1 MIVIFLGF
9 KFLIVS
15 LCKVN
20 IVKGLTKMNPGN
32 HSEMNQQFRNF
43 YFAIKKGKSE
53 NSSGSFHFQ
62 QTKVKSLI
70 KGGNTEKSCLRCS
83 EN

>member
-15 LCKVN
+15 LLKVN
-20 IVKGLTKMNPGN
+20 IVKGLTKMNPGD

-43 YFAIKKGKSE
+43 YFAI
-53 NSSGSFHFQ
+53 N
-62 QTKVKSLI
+62 
-70 KGGNTEKSCLRCS
+70 RR
-83 EN
+83 

>member
-15 LCKVN
+15 LLKVN
-20 IVKGLTKMNPGN
+20 IVKGLTKMNPGD

-43 YFAIKKGKSE
+43 FSQLIEGKSE
-53 NSSGSFHFQ
+53 NSSRNFHFQ
-62 QTKVKSLI
+62 QMKVK
-70 KGGNTEKSCLRCS
+70 KFN
-83 EN
+83 